1 MTGESQQWIRS
12 IVSPIVVAVVVGLGT
27 SYFAHTI
34 AFAKFEERLSQH
46 EREIRELRAET
57 KGVAVLQERMVH
69 LSNQLDRLERKLDN
83 NNKSM
88 LIAP

>member
-1 MTGESQQWIRS
+1 MKDTKMNEWMRG

-57 KGVAVLQERMVH
+57 KGVAVLQERVLH
-69 LSNQLDRLERKLDN
+69 LSNQIDRLERKLDS
-83 NNKSM
+83 KSM
-88 LIAP
+88 MIAP

>member
-1 MTGESQQWIRS
+1 MDNDVQQWIRS
-12 IVSPIVVAVVVGLGT
+12 IVSPIIVAVVVGLGT
-27 SYFAHTI
+27 SYLAHQI

-57 KGVAVLQERMVH
+57 KGVAILHERVLH

>member
-1 MTGESQQWIRS
+1 MTDIQQWIRG
-12 IVSPIVVAVVVGLGT
+12 IISPILVAVIVGLGT
-27 SYFAHTI
+27 SYLAHQI

-46 EREIRELRAET
+46 EREIRELKAET
-57 KGVAVLQERMVH
+57 KGVAILQERMVH
-69 LSNQLDRLERKLDN
+69 LSNQLDRLERKLDY